1 MYFSA
6 DVGNNFNMKK
16 AKIYLKM
23 LIGTFLMAATYK
35 CIFDSAGMV
44 TGGFSGLSIIIK
56 EIFSV
61 PLWLTMIMLNIPVFI
76 AAYKVKGAH
85 FVKSTLV
92 ATIMLTVFLGVL
104 PELDVKENDLLLASI
119 FGGVMAG
126 AGIGLVITSF
136 ATTGGTD
143 MIGAIIQKYL
153 PYYSIAQIMQVLDAF
168 IVTAGAFV
176 FGIHKSMYAIIAIYV
191 TALVSDRV
199 VDGMKSAK
207 AVYVISDKYEQIA
220 KRIINELERGGT
232 FLEGKGI
239 YSNDKKSVIMCV
251 ASRKQA
257 VLLKKIVWEE
267 DQRAFVMISDVREA
281 LGEGFVKN
289 SQ

>member
-1 MYFSA
+1 
-6 DVGNNFNMKK
+6 MKK
-16 AKIYLKM
+16 TKIFLRM
-23 LIGTFLMAATYK
+23 LAGTFLMALSYK

-44 TGGFSGLSIIIK
+44 TGGFSGLSIIVK
-56 EIFSV
+56 EVFSV
-61 PLWLTMIMLNIPVFI
+61 PLWITMIVLNIPVFA
-76 AAYKVKGAH
+76 AAYVVKGAD
-85 FVKSTLV
+85 FVKSTFV

-104 PELDVKENDLLLASI
+104 PEFEVEENDILLASI
-119 FGGVMAG
+119 FGGVIAG
-126 AGIGLVITSF
+126 TGIGLVITSF

-143 MIGAIIQKYL
+143 MIGAIVQKYF

-191 TALVSDRV
+191 MALVSDRV

-220 KRIINELERGGT
+220 QKIMKELQRGGT
-232 FLEGKGI
+232 FLDGRGI

-251 ASRKQA
+251 VSRKQA
-257 VLLKKIVWEE
+257 VVLKKIVWEE